1 MSYDIIIIGA
11 GIAGLYCAYTYKK
24 WNPTCKILL
33 LEKADI
39 GGRMGN
45 KSFYGSQLAIG
56 AGIGRDNKDILLK
69 KLLKELAIPN
79 KKFTT
84 DTDYAPSLKSLCNVK
99 QTFLHIKR
107 EYNKQ
112 TGSKNKTFKEFVE
125 PLLGKEAY
133 NIFTACAGYT
143 DYENE
148 DLHDTLYHYGFED
161 NYEEFVGIGI
171 PWSLLLD
178 KLVDKIGRTSIKTKS
193 TVTKVTNQGYHYAI
207 KVKERDSLYL
217 SSKVVFASTVDT
229 VIKLLG
235 NRFPIYKEIH
245 GQPFLRIYGKFSKA
259 STMIMK
265 QVMQSHILVVTGPIH
280 KIITMDAETGVYM
293 IAYTD
298 NKAAISLK
306 KYTENTERNRNAL
319 CRLLEKA
326 LEIPNGILELLSI
339 SSFYWPIGTH
349 YYQPL
354 SSEYDSRQAFIKR
367 AQNPE
372 KNLFVIGE
380 MVALN
385 QGWVEGALESVEH
398 IMKKLL
404 LR

>member
-11 GIAGLYCAYTYKK
+11 GIAGLYCGY
-24 WNPTCKILL
+24 TCKKRNPKCNLLL

-39 GGRMGN
+39 GGRMG
-45 KSFYGSQLAIG
+45 SSPFYGTQLAIG

-69 KLLKELAIPN
+69 KLLKELAVPS

-84 DTDYAPSLKSLCNVK
+84 DTDYAPALRNMCNVK
-99 QTFLHIKR
+99 QTFLHIKK
-107 EYNKQ
+107 EYKKQ
-112 TGSKNKTFKEFVE
+112 GQPRKITFKEFAE
-125 PLLGKEAY
+125 PLLGKDAY

-148 DLHDTLYHYGFED
+148 DIHDTLYHYGFED

-171 PWSLLLD
+171 PWSQLLT
-178 KLVDKIGRTSIKTKS
+178 KLIQIIGKSSIKTHS
-193 TVTKVTNQGYHYAI
+193 TVTKVTNLDDHYAI

-217 SSKVVFASTVDT
+217 SSKVVLASTVDM
-229 VIKLLG
+229 VIKLIG
-235 NRFPIYKEIH
+235 QQFPIYKEIH
-245 GQPFLRIYGKFSKA
+245 GQPFLRIYGKFSKE
-259 STMIMK
+259 STLIMK
-265 QVMQSHILVVTGPIH
+265 EAMKSHILVVPGTLH
-280 KIITMDAETGVYM
+280 KLITMDAETGVYM

-298 NKAAISLK
+298 NKGALSLK
-306 KYTENTERNRNAL
+306 KYSENTERNRGTL
-319 CRLLEKA
+319 CRLLEKT
-326 LEIPNGILELLSI
+326 LNIPTNSLELLAI

-349 YYQPL
+349 YYEPL
-354 SSEYDSRQAFIKR
+354 SSEYRSRQAFIKE
-367 AQNPE
+367 AQTPE

-380 MVALN
+380 MVALH

-398 IMKKLL
+398 IINKLL